1 MNIKPVETYKKTVLP
16 NGLKII
22 TESIPYVR
30 SVSLGL
36 WLDVGSRDEPLSS
49 LGISHFIEHMVF
61 KGTKTRS
68 PSEIAAHLESVGGV
82 LNAFT
87 GREQTCYYAKFLDE
101 HLDKGVEILFDLIN
115 NPLYDSADIEK
126 EKKVILEEIRDIED
140 SPGELVHD
148 LFAEAIFRDH
158 PLGRPILGSKKSVM
172 GINRAKVLRFAARHY
187 RPANMIV
194 AASGN
199 LEHKKLVAIVKKY
212 VDPLNNTPV
221 ALNNGRKRPRFVPV
235 RQIFRRNT
243 NQTHICIGLPT
254 REFTHKSRSA
264 MLLLN
269 SLLGGGMSSR
279 LFQHLRED
287 LGLVYTVYSF
297 LDFFADNGI
306 FGIYLGTEK
315 NNAGKALG
323 AIRHEIKRITDDRL
337 TEVELNSAKEQL
349 KGNLM
354 LGLENTSNRM
364 NRLAKH
370 ELLTNRHV
378 TLDETVAGIDV
389 VRCDEVIEVAR
400 EIFLSNEFSAVTL
413 GPVKKDIYSA
423 LEK

>member
-1 MNIKPVETYKKTVLP
+1 MNVSASTKEILKKTVLS
-16 NGLKII
+16 NGIKII

-36 WLDVGSRDEPLSS
+36 WLDVGSRDEPESS

-61 KGTKTRS
+61 KGTSTRT
-68 PSEIAAHLESVGGV
+68 PSQIASHLESVGGV

-101 HLDKGVEILFDLIN
+101 HLQKGVEILFDLVN
-115 NPLYDSADIEK
+115 NPLFGAVDIEK

-148 LFAEAIFRDH
+148 LFAEAIFNNH
-158 PLGRPILGSKKSVM
+158 PLGRPILGNKQTVM
-172 GINRAKVLRFAARHY
+172 GLTRAKVLRFVGKHY
-187 RPANMIV
+187 RPGNIIV

-199 LEHKKLVAIVKKY
+199 LEHDRLIEVTEKHIDKRILPIS
-212 VDPLNNTPV
+212 P
-221 ALNNGRKRPRFVPV
+221 NGRKKPKFRPERK
-235 RQIFRRNT
+235 IFRRKT
-243 NQTHICIGLPT
+243 NQTHICLGLPT
-254 REFTHKSRSA
+254 REFTHESRSA

-269 SLLGGGMSSR
+269 SILGGGMSSR
-279 LFQHLRED
+279 LFQHLREE

-306 FGIYLGTEK
+306 FGIYLGTDK
-315 NNAGKALG
+315 NNASKTLV
-323 AIRHEIKRITDDRL
+323 AIRHEIERMIGHKL
-337 TEVELNSAKEQL
+337 TETEMAGAKEQL

-370 ELLTNRHV
+370 ELLANRHIS
-378 TLDETVAGIDV
+378 LDETIASIDSVRPDDV
-389 VRCDEVIEVAR
+389 VKIAR
-400 EIFLSNEFSAVTL
+400 ETFVDQEFSAVTL
-413 GPVKKDIYSA
+413 GPVKGNIYSV
-423 LEK
+423 LE

>member
-1 MNIKPVETYKKTVLP
+1 MKSERVETYKRTVLP
-16 NGLKII
+16 NGLRII

-61 KGTKTRS
+61 KGTRTRS
-68 PSEIAAHLESVGGV
+68 PSEIASHLESVGGV

-87 GREQTCYYAKFLDE
+87 GREQTCFYAKFLDE

-115 NPLYDSADIEK
+115 NPLFGSSDIEK

-140 SPGELVHD
+140 APGELVHD
-148 LFAEAIFRDH
+148 LFAEAIFSDH
-158 PLGRPILGSKKSVM
+158 PLGRPILGNKKTVM
-172 GINRAKVLRFAARHY
+172 GLNRGKVLRFVGKHY
-187 RPANMIV
+187 RPANIIV

-199 LEHKKLVAIVKKY
+199 LEHNRLVKITKKY
-212 VDPLNNTPV
+212 ADRNNNSPV
-221 ALNNGRKRPRFVPV
+221 SPNNRKKPKFKAL
-235 RQIFRRNT
+235 RQVFRRNT
-243 NQTHICIGLPT
+243 NQTHICLGLPT
-254 REFTHKSRSA
+254 KEFTNESRGA

-269 SLLGGGMSSR
+269 SILGGGMSSR
-279 LFQHLRED
+279 LFQHLREE
-287 LGLVYTVYSF
+287 LGLVYTVFSF

-315 NNAGKALG
+315 TNAGRALG
-323 AIRHEIKRITDDRL
+323 AIRHEIDRITENRL
-337 TEVELNSAKEQL
+337 TDLELASAKEQL

-370 ELLTNRHV
+370 ELLANRHI
-378 TLDETVAGIDV
+378 TLDETVAGIDAV
-389 VRCDEVIEVAR
+389 TADDVLKVAR
-400 EIFLSNEFSAVTL
+400 EVFLSNQFSAVTL
-413 GPVKKDIYSA
+413 GPVKGNIYAA
-423 LEK
+423 LE

>member
-1 MNIKPVETYKKTVLP
+1 LDNHQAEVYKKTVLP

-22 TESIPYVR
+22 TETIPYVR

-36 WLDVGSRDEPLSS
+36 WLDVGSRDETQSS

-61 KGTKTRS
+61 KGTRTRT
-68 PSEIAAHLESVGGV
+68 PSEIASHLEAVGGV

-87 GREQTCYYAKFLDE
+87 GREQTCFYAKFLDE

-115 NPLYDSADIEK
+115 NPLFNPPDIEK

-148 LFAEAIFRDH
+148 LFAETIFYDH
-158 PLGRPILGSKKSVM
+158 PLGRPILGNKKTVM
-172 GINRAKVLRFAARHY
+172 GLNRSKVLRFVNKHY
-187 RPANMIV
+187 RPGNIVV

-199 LEHKKLVAIVKKY
+199 LEHERLVEAIHNY
-212 VDPLNNTPV
+212 IDSRILPV
-221 ALNNGRKRPRFVPV
+221 SPNGRRKPKFKAVQR
-235 RQIFRRNT
+235 IFRRNT
-243 NQTHICIGLPT
+243 NQTHICIGLPAK
-254 REFTHKSRSA
+254 EFTDESRSA

-269 SLLGGGMSSR
+269 SILGGGMSSR
-279 LFQHLRED
+279 LFQHLREE

-297 LDFFADNGI
+297 VDFFADSGI
-306 FGIYLGTEK
+306 FGVYLGTDK
-315 NNAGKALG
+315 KNAGRALE
-323 AIRHEIKRITDDRL
+323 AIKHEIDRITSEKLSDS
-337 TEVELNSAKEQL
+337 EIAASKEQL

-370 ELLTNRHV
+370 ELLVNRHIS
-378 TLDETVAGIDV
+378 LDETVASINSVTIDDV
-389 VRCDEVIEVAR
+389 LEIAR
-400 EIFLSNEFSAVTL
+400 DIFADKEFAAVTL
-413 GPVKKDIYSA
+413 GPVKGNIYSVF
-423 LEK
+423 E